1 MEKKIYKRLDVGVEL
16 PEYIEDDIQLLL
28 DYLNAGNNILLSDV
42 YRSNLRLD
50 INSSEGYD
58 FDSDVAEM
66 LRNYYVRGGIFDEP
80 D

>member
-1 MEKKIYKRLDVGVEL
+1 MEKRIYKRLDVGVEL

>member
-66 LRNYYVRGGIFDEP
+66 LRNYYVRGGIFDEA

>member
-50 INSSEGYD
+50 INS
-58 FDSDVAEM
+58 
-66 LRNYYVRGGIFDEP
+66 
-80 D
+80 

>member
-1 MEKKIYKRLDVGVEL
+1 MDVGVEL

-66 LRNYYVRGGIFDEP
+66 LRNYYVRGGIFDEA